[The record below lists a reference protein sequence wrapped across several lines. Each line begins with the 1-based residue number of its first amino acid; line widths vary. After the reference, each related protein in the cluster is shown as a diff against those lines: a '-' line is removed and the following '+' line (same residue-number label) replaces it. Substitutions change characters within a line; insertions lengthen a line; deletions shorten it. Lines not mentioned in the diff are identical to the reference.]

1 MAGRF
6 EGWTGDF
13 QGFFLGLMAD
23 NTKAYFDSHRSQ
35 YEQEVRGP
43 MVALLADLEPEF
55 GAAHLAR
62 PYRDIRFSSDKSPY
76 KTNLYADVREGG
88 YIALDAH
95 GLIAAGG
102 RYMIDTPQLARFREA
117 IAADGSGG
125 ELEGIVSALRKK
137 GYEIGGEELK
147 RVPPPYPQDHP
158 RGRLLRHKRLIY
170 WRRWESA
177 LWIATPQARER
188 VAAVWRDGAALNAW
202 MARHVV
208 AAGGA

>member
-1 MAGRF
+1 MAFRGWKVEALEFF
-6 EGWTGDF
+6 EG
-13 QGFFLGLMAD
+13 LEAD
-23 NTKAYFDSHRSQ
+23 NSKAYWQRNKSV
-35 YEQEVRGP
+35 YEALVRAP
-43 MVALLADLEPEF
+43 MEELLAELAPEWGEGKIF
-55 GAAHLAR
+55 R